1 LAEHCRGFGKGL
13 GFGFRPIHTTQGLGQ
28 LFNENGWAS
37 KFKPKPKAAFRFC
50 KKPFSKRALQGGPY
64 PVQFSPVGGEGL
76 IPSGWS
82 SESLV
87 DSPIVLVTQSSGPGF
102 ASVSMVGSPIL
113 VGVVGLVSL
122 GFAVSASQSLS
133 TTVGLGV

>member
-1 LAEHCRGFGKGL
+1 
-13 GFGFRPIHTTQGLGQ
+13 
-28 LFNENGWAS
+28 
-37 KFKPKPKAAFRFC
+37 
-50 KKPFSKRALQGGPY
+50 
-64 PVQFSPVGGEGL
+64 VGGEGL